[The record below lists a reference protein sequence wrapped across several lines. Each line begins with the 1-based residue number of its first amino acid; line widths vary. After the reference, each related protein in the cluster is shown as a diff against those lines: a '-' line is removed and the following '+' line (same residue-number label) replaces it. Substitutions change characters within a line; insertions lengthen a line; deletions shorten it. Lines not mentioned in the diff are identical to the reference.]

1 MHTIVVVGN
10 SLEVLGPVLQ
20 AIRSFSRASI
30 KVIGNGTTRSI
41 RWSLLCSEWN
51 YATLQTNDDDH
62 LLQTLHRIC
71 SKNSSSCIIAAD
83 CDAAHALNR
92 LRSQLQIPLAP
103 TPRTQQL
110 ALFEDKWHFH
120 QFCQQQELPTP
131 TTYYFLSKEHLNF
144 QTLAST
150 LGIPFVIKPT
160 NRAGSEGIKII
171 ASASELENAIL
182 RNADYQFTPLL
193 AQKYIA
199 GNDIDIS
206 LLAIHGQVKV
216 VAVQQVSGSVIHF
229 LSEPSLEVMAARLCK
244 ASSYEG
250 VMHIDARID
259 ELSGKIYL
267 IESNPRF
274 WASLTAALWC
284 GVNFVQESLKH
295 SDMTNIHQDTNRLVG
310 GRAYTRYPLLRPG
323 GLRCLALDRGLRGRL
338 VRLSVIDP
346 WKISRLIVGISKQ
359 LLRHVRTSLPRTKHH

>member
-30 KVIGNGTTRSI
+30 NVVGNDTTRSI
-41 RWSLLCSEWN
+41 RWSILCSQWK
-51 YATLQTNDDDH
+51 YASLLMNDDDH
-62 LLQTLHRIC
+62 LLQTPHHIC
-71 SKNSSSCIIAAD
+71 IKNSSSCIIAAD

-92 LRSQLQIPLAP
+92 LRSQLHVPLAP
-103 TPRTQQL
+103 TPSAEQL
-110 ALFEDKWHFH
+110 ALFKDKWHFH
-120 QFCQQQELPTP
+120 QFCQQLELPTP
-131 TTYYFLSKEHLNF
+131 STYYFQNKEELKF
-144 QTLAST
+144 AMLAAT
-150 LGIPFVIKPT
+150 LGIPFVLKPT
-160 NRAGSEGIKII
+160 NRAGSEGVKII
-171 ASASELENAIL
+171 GSAAELEKAIL
-182 RNADYQFTPLL
+182 QNANYQFTPLL

-206 LLAIHGQVKV
+206 LLAVHGHIKV
-216 VAVQQVSGSVIHF
+216 VAVQQVSGSVIEF

-244 ASSYEG
+244 SSSYEG

-267 IESNPRF
+267 IESNPRY
-274 WASLTAALWC
+274 WASLSAALWC
-284 GVNFVQESLKH
+284 GENFVQESLKYIAI
-295 SDMTNIHQDTNRLVG
+295 TNSHENTNRLAG
-310 GRAYTRYPLLRPG
+310 ARAYTRYPLLRPG

-346 WKISRLIVGISKQ
+346 WKISRLFLGISKQ
-359 LLRHVRTSLPRTKHH
+359 LLRHVRTTLPRIKQH